1 MPRDETDSSVAT
13 HSSWPYLEPQP
24 FRHLMIIH
32 HSDLSRVTAVP
43 SKYET
48 PLIIEPPSPA
58 RLTQVLGLRQRLQ
71 ALGSNRGVC
80 SCQLAMRR
88 EVLQAASPRRLTG
101 EINKSAE
108 IWNRSRSLRTMD
120 MLSSRLPVNTSL
132 TRLGVPRSGTRS
144 ARDRPC
150 WSIR

>member
-58 RLTQVLGLRQRLQ
+58 KLDRRQSQ
-71 ALGSNRGVC
+71 TKQSTIE
-80 SCQLAMRR
+80 SH
-88 EVLQAASPRRLTG
+88 
-101 EINKSAE
+101 K
-108 IWNRSRSLRTMD
+108 
-120 MLSSRLPVNTSL
+120 
-132 TRLGVPRSGTRS
+132 TRAIESFGATPG
-144 ARDRPC
+144 AGH
-150 WSIR
+150 

>member
-1 MPRDETDSSVAT
+1 MRFSRYHENPPVSGGLSWAVDPPSCRAPHGVGTTTD
-13 HSSWPYLEPQP
+13 
-24 FRHLMIIH
+24 RNCN
-32 HSDLSRVTAVP
+32 
-43 SKYET
+43 
-48 PLIIEPPSPA
+48 EPPSPA
-58 RLTQVLGLRQRLQ
+58 KLTQALSLRRRLQ
-71 ALGSNRGVC
+71 ALGSYRGVC

-88 EVLQAASPRRLTG
+88 EVLQAASPRRRTG

-150 WSIR
+150 CSIR